1 MQRSDFV
8 PQTLQQAILHF
19 SDAETCLH
27 FVKDLRWPDGVTCPA
42 CECKTVSF
50 LTTRQI
56 WKCSDCKKQFS
67 IKYGTIFEDS
77 ALPLTKW
84 LPAFWLIANAKNGIS
99 SYEIHRAL
107 GVTQKTAW
115 FMLQRI
121 RAAMKTGSFEKKM
134 SGEIEA
140 DETFIGGKARNMH
153 VAKRREKIQGRG
165 ATGKEVV
172 MGLLDRG
179 ERKDAEA
186 KKNKTGK
193 HSTVRIKHVKNTS
206 SETLKTAVRENV
218 EAGSILYTDAALGY
232 QGLDGEYVHGFIDHA
247 IAYVDG
253 TIYTNGLENF
263 WTLLKRTLR
272 GTYVSCNAEHL
283 FRYLDEQ
290 AFRFNE
296 REDND
301 AGRFVKALA
310 NISGRRLTYKDLTK
324 DGVAWDTIS
333 A

>member
-1 MQRSDFV
+1 MKRDEFV
-8 PQTLQQAILHF
+8 PQTLQEAILHF
-19 SDAETCLH
+19 SDADVCLD
-27 FVKDLRWPDGVTCPA
+27 FMVQLRWPNGVTCPA
-42 CECKTVSF
+42 CECEKVSF
-50 LTTRQI
+50 LKTRRI

-67 IKYGTIFEDS
+67 VKLGTIFEDS
-77 ALPLTKW
+77 PLGLQKW
-84 LPAFWLIANAKNGIS
+84 LPAFWMIANAKNGIS

-121 RAAMKTGSFEKKM
+121 RAAMHTGTFEKKM
-134 SGEIEA
+134 SGEVEA

-153 VAKRREKIQGRG
+153 KAERKEKIQGRG

-186 KKNKTGK
+186 KKKKIGK

-206 SETLKTAVRENV
+206 AETLKSAVRENV
-218 EAGSILYTDAALGY
+218 EAGSILYTDAAHGY

-301 AGRFVKALA
+301 AGRFLKVIS
-310 NISGRRLTYKDLTK
+310 NIEGRRLTYKQLTERL
-324 DGVAWDTIS
+324 S